1 MFPYPHRS
9 KLAGIVNARATG
21 YTAGHMPIQTD
32 YHLHTPLCQHA
43 TGPLEA
49 YVERAI
55 DLDLREIGF
64 SDHNPLP
71 HGYGANVRM
80 TELELDGYVQRVLD
94 LRRQYRGRIEIR
106 LGLELDFVAG
116 LEDYLAQQIARYP
129 WDYVLGAVH
138 YLDPQCQLGAWNR
151 ACPYPVDDQYA
162 RYFACVRQLARAGLC
177 DIIAHF
183 DVVKRSGRQPSARG
197 LAEIPAT
204 LAEIAR
210 ACICMEINTSGYR
223 HSELTEAQPYPALP
237 IAAQAIELGIPL
249 VVNSDA
255 HAPEQVGLKFSEV
268 ENFLRQHGCRQLA
281 EFDRRQRSFY
291 AL

>member
-1 MFPYPHRS
+1 
-9 KLAGIVNARATG
+9 
-21 YTAGHMPIQTD
+21 MPIETD
-32 YHLHTPLCQHA
+32 YHMHTPLCQHA
-43 TGPLEA
+43 TGPLED

-55 DLDLREIGF
+55 ELGLRKIGF

-71 HGYGANVRM
+71 HGYGSNVRM
-80 TELELDGYVQRVLD
+80 AEHELDYYV
-94 LRRQYRGRIEIR
+94 RRITDMRFQYRGKIEIL
-106 LGLELDFVAG
+106 LGLEMDFVEG
-116 LEDYLAQQIARYP
+116 LEDYLAEQIARYP
-129 WDYVLGAVH
+129 FDYIIGAVH
-138 YLDPQCQLGAWNR
+138 YLDPECRFGAWNR
-151 ACPYPVDDQYA
+151 ECPLPVDEQYA
-162 RYFACVRQLARAGLC
+162 QYFAGVRKLAQAGLC

-210 ACICMEINTSGYR
+210 AGICMEINTSGYR